1 MWCVWWPNLCLCV
14 YLLHRTVKI
23 PDSADG
29 LGFQIRG
36 FGPSVG
42 CMRLAEVRAKQR
54 ERKRE
59 KLGWAKG
66 SYSCP
71 LYPTVFLNLSWI
83 TAGAVGTWLDL
94 SQIEKS
100 ITHTYISIYRENKLH
115 SSRFLLCL
123 QCILIRHGRDEW
135 KKKNNPPCT
144 VIPEENK
151 RWKKNSPHFTAN
163 RSYLHPKYVI
173 YKFKFCMNP
182 INLIIL
188 LERYRSFEVWLFWWK
203 LARMQKYVPSGW
215 YIGWH
220 LVFFNYR

>member
-1 MWCVWWPNLCLCV
+1 MAGICGVFGDQIDVCVSICS
-14 YLLHRTVKI
+14 T
-23 PDSADG
+23 G
-29 LGFQIRG
+29 LWRSQTPQTDWAFRSGG
-36 FGPSVG
+36 SGHLW

-123 QCILIRHGRDEW
+123 QCILIRHGERW
-135 KKKNNPPCT
+135 MKKEKQST
-144 VIPEENK
+144 
-151 RWKKNSPHFTAN
+151 
-163 RSYLHPKYVI
+163 LHCHPWR
-173 YKFKFCMNP
+173 
-182 INLIIL
+182 
-188 LERYRSFEVWLFWWK
+188 E
-203 LARMQKYVPSGW
+203 
-215 YIGWH
+215 
-220 LVFFNYR
+220 

>member
-1 MWCVWWPNLCLCV
+1 MAGICGVFGDQIDVCVSICS
-14 YLLHRTVKI
+14 T
-23 PDSADG
+23 G
-29 LGFQIRG
+29 LWRSQTPQTDWAFRSGG
-36 FGPSVG
+36 SGHLW

-100 ITHTYISIYRENKLH
+100 ITHTYISIYRQNKLH

-123 QCILIRHGRDEW
+123 QCILIRHGERW
-135 KKKNNPPCT
+135 MKKEKQST
-144 VIPEENK
+144 
-151 RWKKNSPHFTAN
+151 
-163 RSYLHPKYVI
+163 LHCHPWR
-173 YKFKFCMNP
+173 
-182 INLIIL
+182 
-188 LERYRSFEVWLFWWK
+188 E
-203 LARMQKYVPSGW
+203 
-215 YIGWH
+215 
-220 LVFFNYR
+220 